1 MFRNGPTFV
10 IYFKIDKLV
19 ISPMILKLQVMC
31 QMVLTLL
38 LQLQKQALES
48 TDLLAGIPNPAAW
61 ATRSFL
67 SHIIPRGDET
77 GRVMSIL
84 RYICAIASEIFVF
97 FSCFHH
103 YYKHNSGIHHKGYPS
118 RPIRLFCSHTL
129 LLLPPSGHVRH
140 ILTNK

>member
-1 MFRNGPTFV
+1 MGKGPQMFRNGPTFV

-19 ISPMILKLQVMC
+19 ISLMILKLQVMC

-97 FSCFHH
+97 FHVFITIINIIQG
-103 YYKHNSGIHHKGYPS
+103 YTTKDIRPVRSG
-118 RPIRLFCSHTL
+118 CS
-129 LLLPPSGHVRH
+129 V
-140 ILTNK
+140 LTHSFYCHLVAM